1 MCEVD
6 THKAQL
12 KIKFVNISLAVVDF
26 MVAASDETK
35 AHPITAKVVSKVL
48 PVAAQLAAG
57 DRLVTQ
63 LDSHALVIDNGWS
76 VHLED
81 LKGAVNN
88 FKNVQSFVH
97 SGWKRRGQKLLDSLE
112 KALPDKVLLT
122 SKLLL
127 TSESHLKS
135 LRSAVANVVAGKM
148 LPLSSEALGALK
160 KFKDGGGDLPPDLK
174 QLQKALIKARRS
186 GKIAISVD
194 WAIGQIQGFQPT
206 NGEGMVTY
214 ARNVLVKCKSKGVSR
229 DDESTPKFLHS
240 FLDGMVKKGLAL
252 QPALAPSVGA
262 ADDICAVEVKGGDEK
277 AKDVSEKPASK
288 KRKAT

>member
-12 KIKFVNISLAVVDF
+12 TIKFVNISLAVVDF

-48 PVAAQLAAG
+48 PVVAQLAAG

-81 LKGAVNN
+81 LKGAAKN
-88 FKNVQSFVH
+88 FSDVQSFIH
-97 SGWKRRGQKLLDSLE
+97 SGWKRRGHKLLDSSDIV
-112 KALPDKVLLT
+112 LPDKVLVT

-135 LRSAVANVVAGKM
+135 LRSAIANVVAGKFLM
-148 LPLSSEALGALK
+148 LVSEALVALN
-160 KFKDGGGDLPPDLK
+160 KFTDGGGELPPDLK
-174 QLQKALIKARRS
+174 QVQKALIKARRS

-229 DDESTPKFLHS
+229 DDESMPKFLHS
-240 FLDGMVKKGLAL
+240 FLDGMVKKGLPL

-262 ADDICAVEVKGGDEK
+262 ADDICDVEVKGGAEK
-277 AKDVSEKPASK
+277 VQDVSQKPASK
-288 KRKAT
+288 KRKAA